1 MKILFATTLLPLNNK
16 NLAQKQI
23 IYPMNQKPWWKE
35 SVIYQIYPR
44 SFKDS
49 NKHGIGDLQGII
61 QQLDYLKDLGIDVI
75 WLCPFYPSPN
85 VDNGYDISDYTA
97 ISPEFGTMNDFDEL
111 VSQMKQRSLRLII
124 DLVANHCSNLHP
136 WFEEARKSKDNF
148 YRNYFIWHEGENGQP
163 PNDWQSFFGGN
174 AWTYNEA
181 TSDYYLHLFTPAQP
195 DFNWDYK
202 PLRQEIYRIMR
213 FWLDKG
219 VDGFRM
225 DVISFISKQDISTS
239 LGNSSQ
245 GIAEFYANGAK
256 VHDYLQ
262 EMHEEVLR
270 HYDVMTVGEGAGVKA
285 EVAPLYVG
293 SDRQELNMIF
303 HFEHTSIDRD
313 PKNFWQGVD
322 WELSDLKIILNRWD
336 AALAGK
342 GWSSIY
348 LGNHDLPRI
357 VSRFGNDGEYRVVS
371 AKMLATLLLTL
382 RGTPY
387 LYQGD
392 EIGMTNYPFT
402 SIDQFRDVVSINAYI
417 TAKQQGESWQSF
429 LNNQLQVAR
438 DHARTPMQWDNSK
451 NAGFSVGRPWINV
464 NPNYQEINAAQ
475 AVVDPNSIFNYYKQL
490 IQLRKELP
498 VLIYGDY
505 TMLDI
510 SHPYIYAYLR
520 TDSQQKVLILL
531 NFLPQTVTVDLSS
544 YLSDDDKLLI
554 SNYQELGE
562 RGTELVLRPYEANIY
577 SSRI

>member
-1 MKILFATTLLPLNNK
+1 
-16 NLAQKQI
+16 
-23 IYPMNQKPWWKE
+23 MNQKPWWKE

-49 NKHGIGDLQGII
+49 NKDGIGDLQGII

-111 VSQMKQRSLRLII
+111 LSQMKQRSLRLII

-136 WFEEARKSKDNF
+136 WFQEARKSKDNF

-174 AWTYNEA
+174 AWTYNEP

-239 LGNSSQ
+239 LQNSSQ

-262 EMHEEVLR
+262 EMYEEVLR

-303 HFEHTSIDRD
+303 HFDHTSIDRD
-313 PKNFWQGVD
+313 PKNFWQGID
-322 WELSDLKIILNRWD
+322 WQLSDLKIILNRWD

-357 VSRFGNDGEYRVVS
+357 VSRFGNDGEYRVIS

-402 SIDQFRDVVSINAYI
+402 SIDEFRDVVSINAYI
-417 TAKQQGESWQSF
+417 TAKQQGESWESF

-438 DHARTPMQWDNSK
+438 DHVRTPMQWDNSK

-490 IQLRKELP
+490 IQLRKKLP

-520 TDSQQKVLILL
+520 TDSQHKVLILL
-531 NFLPQTVTVDLSS
+531 NFLPQNITVDLSS

-562 RGTELVLRPYEANIY
+562 RGTELILRPYEANIY
-577 SSRI
+577 SSCI

>member
-1 MKILFATTLLPLNNK
+1 LKILFATTLLPLNNK

>member
-1 MKILFATTLLPLNNK
+1 MNNK

>member
-1 MKILFATTLLPLNNK
+1 
-16 NLAQKQI
+16 
-23 IYPMNQKPWWKE
+23 MNQKAWWKE

-49 NKHGIGDLQGII
+49 NKDGIGDLQGII
-61 QQLDYLKDLGIDVI
+61 QQLDYLKYLGIDVI

-97 ISPEFGTMNDFDEL
+97 ISPEFGTMNDFEEL
-111 VSQMKQRSLRLII
+111 VSQMKQRNLRLII

-136 WFEEARKSKDNF
+136 WFQEARKSKDNF

-202 PLRQEIYRIMR
+202 LLRSEIYRIMR

-239 LGNSSQ
+239 LQNSSQ

-357 VSRFGNDGEYRVVS
+357 VSRFGNDGEYRVIS

-402 SIDQFRDVVSINAYI
+402 SIDEFRDVVSINAYI

-451 NAGFSVGRPWINV
+451 NAAFSVGRPWINV
-464 NPNYQEINAAQ
+464 NPNYEEINAAQ
-475 AVVDPNSIFNYYKQL
+475 VIVDPNSIFNYYKQL
-490 IQLRKELP
+490 IQLRKKLP

-520 TDSQQKVLILL
+520 TDSQHKVLILL
-531 NFLPQTVTVDLSS
+531 NFLPQNITVDLSS

-554 SNYQELGE
+554 SNYQELGQ

-577 SSRI
+577 SSCI

>member
-1 MKILFATTLLPLNNK
+1 
-16 NLAQKQI
+16 
-23 IYPMNQKPWWKE
+23 MNQKPWWKE

-49 NKHGIGDLQGII
+49 NKDGIGDLQGII

-111 VSQMKQRSLRLII
+111 LSQMKQRSLRLII

-136 WFEEARKSKDNF
+136 WFQEARKSKDNF

-174 AWTYNEA
+174 AWTYNEP

-239 LGNSSQ
+239 LQNSSQ

-303 HFEHTSIDRD
+303 HFDHTSIDRD

-357 VSRFGNDGEYRVVS
+357 VSRFGNDGEYRVIS

-402 SIDQFRDVVSINAYI
+402 SIDEFRDVVSINAYI
-417 TAKQQGESWQSF
+417 TAKQQGESWESF

-438 DHARTPMQWDNSK
+438 DHSRTPMQWDNSK
-451 NAGFSVGRPWINV
+451 NAGFSTSKPWINV

-490 IQLRKELP
+490 IQLRKKLP

-520 TDSQQKVLILL
+520 TDSQHKVLILL
-531 NFLPQTVTVDLSS
+531 NFLPQNITVDLSS

-562 RGTELVLRPYEANIY
+562 RGTELILRPYEANIY

>member
-1 MKILFATTLLPLNNK
+1 
-16 NLAQKQI
+16 
-23 IYPMNQKPWWKE
+23 MNEKAWWKE

-49 NKHGIGDLQGII
+49 NKDGIGDLQGII

-111 VSQMKQRSLRLII
+111 LSQMKQRSLRLII

-136 WFEEARKSKDNF
+136 WFQEARKSKDNF

-174 AWTYNEA
+174 AWTYNEP

-239 LGNSSQ
+239 LQNSSK

-303 HFEHTSIDRD
+303 HFEHSSIDRD

-357 VSRFGNDGEYRVVS
+357 VSRFGNDGEYRVIS

-402 SIDQFRDVVSINAYI
+402 SIDEFRDVVSINAYI

-451 NAGFSVGRPWINV
+451 NAGFSTSKPWINV

-490 IQLRKELP
+490 IQLRKKLP

-520 TDSQQKVLILL
+520 TDSQHKVLILL
-531 NFLPQTVTVDLSS
+531 NFLPQNITVDLSS

>member
-1 MKILFATTLLPLNNK
+1 MK
-16 NLAQKQI
+16 
-23 IYPMNQKPWWKE
+23 
-35 SVIYQIYPR
+35 
-44 SFKDS
+44 
-49 NKHGIGDLQGII
+49 
-61 QQLDYLKDLGIDVI
+61 
-75 WLCPFYPSPN
+75 
-85 VDNGYDISDYTA
+85 
-97 ISPEFGTMNDFDEL
+97 DFDEL
-111 VSQMKQRSLRLII
+111 LFQMKQRSLRLII

-136 WFEEARKSKDNF
+136 WFKEAGKSKDNY

-163 PNDWQSFFGGN
+163 PNDWQSFFGGS
-174 AWTYNEA
+174 AWTYNEP
-181 TSDYYLHLFTPAQP
+181 TNDYYLHIFTPAQP

-202 PLRQEIYRIMR
+202 PLRSEIYRIMR

-239 LGNSSQ
+239 LQNSSK

-293 SDRQELNMIF
+293 SDRQELNMIL
-303 HFEHTSIDRD
+303 HFDHTSIDGD
-313 PKNFWQGVD
+313 PKNFWEGVS
-322 WELSDLKIILNRWD
+322 WKLSDLKIILTRWD

-357 VSRFGNDGEYRVVS
+357 VSRFGNNRQYRVIS
-371 AKMLATLLLTL
+371 AKMLARGLLTL
-382 RGTPY
+382 RGTPF

-392 EIGMTNYPFT
+392 EMGMTNYPFT
-402 SIDQFRDVVSINAYI
+402 SIDEFRDIVSINAYI
-417 TAKQQGESWQSF
+417 TAKEQGESWQSF
-429 LNNQLQVAR
+429 LKNQLQVAR
-438 DHARTPMQWDNSK
+438 DHARTPMQWDNTK
-451 NAGFSVGRPWINV
+451 NAGFSVGRPWIKV
-464 NPNYQEINAAQ
+464 NLNYQEINAAQ
-475 AVVDPNSIFNYYKQL
+475 VVVDSNSIFNYYKQL
-490 IQLRKELP
+490 IQLRKQLP

-505 TMLDI
+505 TMLEI

-531 NFLPQTVTVDLSS
+531 NFLSQNISVDLSS
-544 YLSDDDKLLI
+544 YLSNNDKLLI
-554 SNYQELGE
+554 SNYQELKE
-562 RGTELVLRPYEANIY
+562 RGTELLLRSYEANIY
-577 SSRI
+577 IQS

>member
-1 MKILFATTLLPLNNK
+1 
-16 NLAQKQI
+16 
-23 IYPMNQKPWWKE
+23 MNEKAWWKE

-49 NKHGIGDLQGII
+49 NKDGIGDLQGII

-97 ISPEFGTMNDFDEL
+97 ISPEFGTMNDFEEL

-136 WFEEARKSKDNF
+136 WFQEARKSKDNF

-174 AWTYNEA
+174 AWTYNEP

-202 PLRQEIYRIMR
+202 PLRSEIYRIMR

-239 LGNSSQ
+239 LENSSQ

-322 WELSDLKIILNRWD
+322 WQLSDLKIILNRWD

-357 VSRFGNDGEYRVVS
+357 VSRFGNDGEYRVIS

-402 SIDQFRDVVSINAYI
+402 SIDEFRDVVSINAYI
-417 TAKQQGESWQSF
+417 TGKQQGESWESF

-490 IQLRKELP
+490 IQLRKKLP

-520 TDSQQKVLILL
+520 TDSQHKVLILL
-531 NFLPQTVTVDLSS
+531 NFLPQNITVDLSS

>member
-1 MKILFATTLLPLNNK
+1 
-16 NLAQKQI
+16 
-23 IYPMNQKPWWKE
+23 MNEKAWWKE

-49 NKHGIGDLQGII
+49 NKDGIGDLQGII
-61 QQLDYLKDLGIDVI
+61 QQLDYLKYLGIDVI

-111 VSQMKQRSLRLII
+111 LSQMKQRSLRLII

-136 WFEEARKSKDNF
+136 WFQEARKSKDNF

-239 LGNSSQ
+239 LQNSSK

-256 VHDYLQ
+256 VHEYLQ

-285 EVAPLYVG
+285 EIAPLYVG

-303 HFEHTSIDRD
+303 HFDHTSLDRD

-322 WELSDLKIILNRWD
+322 WQLSDLKIILNRWD

-357 VSRFGNDGEYRVVS
+357 VSRFGNDGEYRVIS

-402 SIDQFRDVVSINAYI
+402 SIDEFRDVVSINAYI

-490 IQLRKELP
+490 IQLRKKLP

-520 TDSQQKVLILL
+520 TDSQHKVLILL
-531 NFLPQTVTVDLSS
+531 NFLPQNITVDLSS

-577 SSRI
+577 SSCI

>member
-1 MKILFATTLLPLNNK
+1 LNNK

-23 IYPMNQKPWWKE
+23 IYPMNQKAWWKE

-49 NKHGIGDLQGII
+49 NKDGIGDLQGII
-61 QQLDYLKDLGIDVI
+61 QQLDYLKYLGIDVI

-97 ISPEFGTMNDFDEL
+97 ISPEFGTMNDFEEL
-111 VSQMKQRSLRLII
+111 VSQMKQRNLRLII

-136 WFEEARKSKDNF
+136 WFQEARKSKDNF

-202 PLRQEIYRIMR
+202 LLRSEIYRIMR

-239 LGNSSQ
+239 LQNSSQ

-357 VSRFGNDGEYRVVS
+357 VSRFGNDGEYRVIS

-402 SIDQFRDVVSINAYI
+402 SIDEFRDVVSINAYI

-451 NAGFSVGRPWINV
+451 NAAFSVGRPWINV
-464 NPNYQEINAAQ
+464 NPNYEEINAAQ
-475 AVVDPNSIFNYYKQL
+475 VIVDPNSIFNYYKQL
-490 IQLRKELP
+490 IQLRKKLP

-520 TDSQQKVLILL
+520 TDSQHKVLILL
-531 NFLPQTVTVDLSS
+531 NFLPQNITVDLSS

-554 SNYQELGE
+554 SNYQELGQ

-577 SSRI
+577 SSCI

>member
-1 MKILFATTLLPLNNK
+1 
-16 NLAQKQI
+16 
-23 IYPMNQKPWWKE
+23 MNEKAWWKE

-49 NKHGIGDLQGII
+49 NKDGIGDLQGII

-111 VSQMKQRSLRLII
+111 LSQMKQRSLRLII

-136 WFEEARKSKDNF
+136 WFQEARKSKDNF

-239 LGNSSQ
+239 LENSSQ

-285 EVAPLYVG
+285 EIAPLYVG

-303 HFEHTSIDRD
+303 HFDHTSIDRD

-322 WELSDLKIILNRWD
+322 WQLSDLKIILNRWD

-357 VSRFGNDGEYRVVS
+357 VSRFGNDGEYRVIS

-402 SIDQFRDVVSINAYI
+402 SIDEFRDVVSINAYI

-451 NAGFSVGRPWINV
+451 NAGFSVDRPWINV

-490 IQLRKELP
+490 IELRKKLP

-520 TDSQQKVLILL
+520 TDSQHKVLILL
-531 NFLPQTVTVDLSS
+531 NFLPQNITVDLSS

-577 SSRI
+577 SSRL